1 MSKINFISLRAIE
14 LIDNFSP
21 SQIGIYFSL
30 LFHLLILLFAI
41 GLQDFFEPKPIPLPN
56 IIPIEIIN
64 ISKNTSLIKKNI
76 AKDTDAQ
83 KIKLIEQKKF
93 NSSKSNEIQK
103 IELQEKPKV
112 NKKIQ
117 TNDLKIKEKKIQTN
131 DLKIKEKKIQ
141 TNEIPQ
147 NNKTTITKKS
157 NNDNNVET
165 IKQKKIKPKLKPKP
179 KEMVQDKSDMILEKN
194 TIIQKPKEIQKDIKV
209 PPPPMPKPEP
219 DFSLASMLKDLRN
232 EQSNNIIEKEDLNEE
247 QQIAKNDEKK
257 NNEEANLSI
266 SEIDLLR
273 QQLSSCWIAPA
284 GAVIEKGMKVT
295 ISAKVQQNRKVVESS
310 VRIVDTNIAKS
321 NAFYGPITESA
332 MRTLLN
338 PDCKPLKLPVEKY
351 YLWKNLTITFD
362 YSIMK
367 GYS

>member
-112 NKKIQ
+112 N
-117 TNDLKIKEKKIQTN
+117 KKIQTN